1 MHLRSLAVLACAL
14 APAAAFAQAPRYTVE
29 TLAAGVHA
37 VIYDS
42 QIDVEGNTLVVVNDE
57 DVFVVD
63 SNAGVTTA
71 KATIDEIRK
80 ITPKPVRYVVNTHWH
95 DDHVMGN
102 QAYADAYPGVQ
113 FIAHPLTRQDI
124 VGHAFANNAYVLDL
138 IDADIIRLSGYL

>member
-80 ITPKPVRYVVNTHWH
+80 ITPKPVRYTP
-95 DDHVMGN
+95 MRI
-102 QAYADAYPGVQ
+102 PGCSSSR
-113 FIAHPLTRQDI
+113 TRSR
-124 VGHAFANNAYVLDL
+124 VRTSSVT
-138 IDADIIRLSGYL
+138 RLRTTRTCWT